1 MSPIEANSI
10 NLQNTED
17 IYQLFNKIKTLAQV
31 SLIKEKKYQK
41 DAAFLYWTLRIYW
54 KLEVILP
61 PDTTFLAINNLI
73 PFLIGEHAIKAVQI
87 LKKIFEKG
95 NYIKFIDLCHPLLKQ
110 LFQYYALELTRDR
123 LKSIILTEKYKEI
136 KKKNDTS
143 KDMFEIYDSNEI
155 YEIIN
160 ICKTCVGEATIKKEK
175 TEKWIDLDQS
185 NFSNS
190 ELIIS
195 KTIQDIIRYLWYI
208 RIQEQLEKNNNIE
221 WRIRLLSLLEAQDKN
236 KILEMVLAEDLKFTS
251 ESGNVITLYLRNSLF
266 PIEFQGRFQR
276 WKERVE
282 KTSQSTHI
290 LHSLDQ
296 PAYFNPWIFD
306 NDFLN
311 FAEKILDFS
320 IERSYNSDPI
330 IKAWNSSIKSLRKQY
345 KVSGLINFSNG
356 TYSEMKENEEF
367 DIGLFTNIFNE
378 SIIKLYIEEKKTE
391 DLYITPIIPQKNR
404 ISLEYLNDQIPAVK
418 IFSVQL
424 QISCKKL
431 VSTLKNPIKRIYFL
445 LKPLKKNV
453 TQQVSKSKDLAKD
466 SFQFFTLKK
475 NKKLDSHPK
484 ALPWRFINIL
494 ENQQK
499 QTKHRRIQS
508 VVLAPSTIQKPFQ
521 LIRVQKS
528 YA

>member
-1 MSPIEANSI
+1 
-10 NLQNTED
+10 
-17 IYQLFNKIKTLAQV
+17 
-31 SLIKEKKYQK
+31 
-41 DAAFLYWTLRIYW
+41 
-54 KLEVILP
+54 
-61 PDTTFLAINNLI
+61 
-73 PFLIGEHAIKAVQI
+73 
-87 LKKIFEKG
+87 
-95 NYIKFIDLCHPLLKQ
+95 
-110 LFQYYALELTRDR
+110 
-123 LKSIILTEKYKEI
+123 
-136 KKKNDTS
+136 
-143 KDMFEIYDSNEI
+143 
-155 YEIIN
+155 
-160 ICKTCVGEATIKKEK
+160 
-175 TEKWIDLDQS
+175 
-185 NFSNS
+185 
-190 ELIIS
+190 
-195 KTIQDIIRYLWYI
+195 
-208 RIQEQLEKNNNIE
+208 
-221 WRIRLLSLLEAQDKN
+221 
-236 KILEMVLAEDLKFTS
+236 
-251 ESGNVITLYLRNSLF
+251 
-266 PIEFQGRFQR
+266 
-276 WKERVE
+276 
-282 KTSQSTHI
+282 
-290 LHSLDQ
+290 
-296 PAYFNPWIFD
+296 
-306 NDFLN
+306 
-311 FAEKILDFS
+311 
-320 IERSYNSDPI
+320 
-330 IKAWNSSIKSLRKQY
+330 
-345 KVSGLINFSNG
+345 
-356 TYSEMKENEEF
+356 MKENEEF